1 MVIDI
6 SCLKLAKKDW
16 FGKSD
21 PFVEVTRQMPNGASE
36 LIYKTEV
43 VKSNLDPV
51 FRTFSMNTKQLCGGN
66 LDAPLKFSVSDWDSN
81 TSSEPIGNVTMT
93 VNEMLQ
99 SSSSGQ
105 PVPLK
110 HYSGKAKDVGA
121 IRFRIVANERPSLF
135 AYLAGGME
143 INLSLAI
150 DFTGSNGDP
159 RNPTS
164 LHFIRP
170 DGMPNEYQAAL
181 TTVTEIL
188 QNFDKDKMFPTFGFG
203 GQFKGRTNHC
213 FPLNGIESNPYCAGI
228 PGILSAYHAAIQ
240 NVPLSGP
247 TNFTPIVSAT
257 ASVANG
263 FHAEMLRTGRQ
274 QYAVLLILTDG
285 EVTDF
290 SETKRAIAAAAAL
303 PMSIVIVGVGKA
315 DFGMMKELDG
325 DDAPASASKKRDIVQ
340 FVPFR
345 DCQGN
350 PNVLAREVLAEIPDQ
365 VISYMQMYRKLP
377 NAPIPPPPA
386 GVITPQPGAAPAPA
400 PAPAAA
406 AVPTPASAHAA
417 PPGPPPPSAP
427 PPLKAGWE
435 VRTDPASGR
444 PCVVPCPLVPHNL
457 PHDTQQ
463 ILCRD
468 CDRQEPVDSPVMC
481 LHI

>member
-1 MVIDI
+1 M
-6 SCLKLAKKDW
+6 KLAKKDW

-21 PFVEVTRQMPNGASE
+21 PFVEISRQMPNGATE
-36 LIYKTEV
+36 VIYKTEV
-43 VKSNLDPV
+43 VKCNLDPV
-51 FRTFSMNTKQLCGGN
+51 FRTFTLNSKRLCGGN
-66 LDAPLKFSVSDWDSN
+66 LDAPLKFNVADWDSDA
-81 TSSEPIGNVTMT
+81 SKEDIGNVTMS
-93 VNEMLQ
+93 VNQLLQ
-99 SSSSGQ
+99 ASTGGQ

-121 IRFRIVANERPSLF
+121 IRFRVVACERPSLF

-159 RNPTS
+159 KNPSS
-164 LHFIRP
+164 LHYIRP

-188 QNFDKDKMFPTFGFG
+188 QNFDKDRMFPTFGFG

-213 FPLNGIESNPYCAGI
+213 FPLNGVEGNPYCAGI
-228 PGILSAYHAAIQ
+228 PGILSAYYAAIK

-247 TNFTPIVSAT
+247 TNFSPIVQAT
-257 ASVANG
+257 STVANS
-263 FHAEMLRTGRQ
+263 FHAEMMRTGRQ

-290 SETKRAIAAAAAL
+290 AETKRAIAAAAAL
-303 PMSIVIVGVGKA
+303 PLSIVIVGVGQA

-325 DDAPASASKKRDIVQ
+325 DDGPSASSSTKKRDIVQ

-345 DCQGN
+345 ECQGN

-365 VISYMQMYRKLP
+365 VISYMQMYRKFP
-377 NAPIPPPPA
+377 NPPIPPPPA
-386 GVITPQPGAAPAPA
+386 GVLSPQLAPASAPAPA
-400 PAPAAA
+400 PAPAS
-406 AVPTPASAHAA
+406 VQA
-417 PPGPPPPSAP
+417 PLPGPPPPSAA

-435 VRTDPASGR
+435 VKTDPASGR
-444 PCVVPCPLVPHNL
+444 PCVVF
-457 PHDTQQ
+457 
-463 ILCRD
+463 
-468 CDRQEPVDSPVMC
+468 C
-481 LHI
+481 LLLAL

>member
-1 MVIDI
+1 MN
-6 SCLKLAKKDW
+6 CLKLAKKDL

-21 PFVEVTRQMPNGASE
+21 PFVEITRQMPNGAAE
-36 LIYKTEV
+36 LIYKSEV

-51 FRTFSMNTKQLCGGN
+51 FRTFSMNTKQMCGGN
-66 LDAPLKFSVSDWDSN
+66 LDAPLKFSVSDWDSD
-81 TSSEPIGNVTMT
+81 TKSEAIGNVSMS
-93 VNEMLQ
+93 VNQMLQ

-110 HYSGKAKDVGA
+110 HYAGKAKDVGS
-121 IRFRIVANERPSLF
+121 IRFRVVANERPSLF

-159 RNPTS
+159 KSPSS
-164 LHFIRP
+164 LHYIRP
-170 DGMPNEYQAAL
+170 DGQPNEYQAAL

-188 QNFDKDKMFPTFGFG
+188 QNFDKDRMFPTFGFG

-213 FPLNGIESNPYCAGI
+213 FPLNGIEGNPYCAGI
-228 PGILSAYHAAIQ
+228 PGILSSYFSAIH

-247 TNFTPIVSAT
+247 TNFSPIISAT

-263 FHAEMLRTGRQ
+263 FHAEMMRTGRQ

-290 SETKRAIAAAAAL
+290 AETKRAIAAAAAL

-365 VISYMQMYRKLP
+365 VISYMQMYRKMP
-377 NAPIPPPPA
+377 NPPIPPPPA
-386 GVITPQPGAAPAPA
+386 GVLTPQPAAASAAA

-406 AVPTPASAHAA
+406 ASVQA
-417 PPGPPPPSAP
+417 PPPGAPPPSAA

-435 VRTDPASGR
+435 VKTDPASGR
-444 PCVVPCPLVPHNL
+444 PCVAPSHSG
-457 PHDTQQ
+457 Q
-463 ILCRD
+463 
-468 CDRQEPVDSPVMC
+468 
-481 LHI
+481 